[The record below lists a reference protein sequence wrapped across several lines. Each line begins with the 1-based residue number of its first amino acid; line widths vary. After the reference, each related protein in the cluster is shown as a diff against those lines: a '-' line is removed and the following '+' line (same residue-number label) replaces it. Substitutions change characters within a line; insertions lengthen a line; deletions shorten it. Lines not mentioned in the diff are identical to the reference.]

1 MAALV
6 DGALERHGKIDLL
19 VNNAGGQYLTPA
31 EDINPKG
38 FRTVMR
44 LNVEGTWLMTH
55 AVATKAMIPAGG
67 GKVLSVTL
75 SPHNGMP
82 GMAHSGAARA
92 AVENMMRTLSVE
104 WARFGIKLN
113 ALAAGQ
119 FATDTLLTKYPKQ
132 IVDGVAASVPQQR
145 MGEPEELAWLVAYLA
160 SPAGDFTSGSV
171 ITVDGARDNWMG
183 PWPPAGHRRRLRQR
197 GGRRAKAQVNVGRPT
212 PADYATI
219 LEEHEQ
225 FWGERDL
232 RPAHHPVLVHEFAD
246 TSVALHD
253 DGQLV
258 GYLFGFV
265 AGTVGY
271 VHLVGVRGE
280 QRRQGLATRLWNEF
294 EALAREH
301 GATSLKAI
309 TTPTNEMS
317 IGFHTALGMDAERV
331 ADYAGP
337 GPRPDRVHARASR
350 ARAADLDHV
359 LVAAPEGGSGDARR
373 FYGQVI
379 GLPELPKPEGI
390 ERRGRLVRARRPP
403 AARAGVR
410 GLRRGHA
417 RASRAAGGAP
427 VSWTPSRAAWCE
439 SGSEVRWDERLD
451 DRRRFYTYDPWGN
464 RVEVLAY

>member
-1 MAALV
+1 MAIVSGAGSGLGRETSLELARLGATVVGCGRREEPLAETAELAGDRFDARPCDIREEDQVAALV

-183 PWPPAGHRRRLRQR
+183 PWPPQAIAG
-197 GGRRAKAQVNVGRPT
+197 
-212 PADYATI
+212 D
-219 LEEHEQ
+219 
-225 FWGERDL
+225 
-232 RPAHHPVLVHEFAD
+232 
-246 TSVALHD
+246 
-253 DGQLV
+253 
-258 GYLFGFV
+258 
-265 AGTVGY
+265 
-271 VHLVGVRGE
+271 
-280 QRRQGLATRLWNEF
+280 
-294 EALAREH
+294 
-301 GATSLKAI
+301 
-309 TTPTNEMS
+309 
-317 IGFHTALGMDAERV
+317 
-331 ADYAGP
+331 
-337 GPRPDRVHARASR
+337 
-350 ARAADLDHV
+350 
-359 LVAAPEGGSGDARR
+359 
-373 FYGQVI
+373 
-379 GLPELPKPEGI
+379 
-390 ERRGRLVRARRPP
+390 
-403 AARAGVR
+403 
-410 GLRRGHA
+410 
-417 RASRAAGGAP
+417 
-427 VSWTPSRAAWCE
+427 
-439 SGSEVRWDERLD
+439 SGSVVAEERK
-451 DRRRFYTYDPWGN
+451 PK
-464 RVEVLAY
+464 